1 MDFTAPQVWRG
12 LAGFALLRDAGEDSL
27 PLPAG
32 DRLMICDRSFEEDGS
47 FRYPAL
53 DARLAQVPGVSDE
66 YSSGVLGDVILVNGA
81 PWPVLEVDAARYRLR
96 VLNAS
101 NARRYQLA
109 LNPAAPLVQV
119 GTAAYSPARPRT
131 PRSPSLQ
138 ASGSTSSSTSPHTRS
153 APKRPC
159 STPWKPGPPAR
170 SCGSASHDVAVMTAR
185 CRIS

>member
-32 DRLMICDRSFEEDGS
+32 DRDIPLMICDRSFEEDGS

-138 ASGSTSSSTSPHTRS
+138 ASGSTSSSTSRIPGRHRS
-153 APKRPC
+153 DPAQHPGNRGRRPD
-159 STPWKPGPPAR
+159 
-170 SCGSASHDVAVMTAR
+170 HAVPRRTTWP
-185 CRIS
+185 